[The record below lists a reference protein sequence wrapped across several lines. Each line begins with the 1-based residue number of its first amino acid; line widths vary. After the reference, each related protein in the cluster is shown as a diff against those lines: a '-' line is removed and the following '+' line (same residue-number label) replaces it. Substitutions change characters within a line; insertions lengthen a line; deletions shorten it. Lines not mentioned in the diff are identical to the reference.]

1 MSEPGISRKRSKE
14 EPVLTPSWICFLV
27 FNLGVLLLLLLSS
40 YTMTCPQ
47 RAVPLCPTV
56 KSVFGR
62 LTGGLI

>member
-40 YTMTCPQ
+40 YTMTCP
-47 RAVPLCPTV
+47 RELCP
-56 KSVFGR
+56 SARR
-62 LTGGLI
+62 LKVSLVGSQEG